1 MFNETPVNA
10 RKCTRI
16 LTKILFLLNQ
26 VRNEDNKVN
35 PFLFPV
41 SPTILISPSRAS
53 NWWHERQPTASSP

>member
-35 PFLFPV
+35 PSLYPV
-41 SPTILISPSRAS
+41 SVS
-53 NWWHERQPTASSP
+53 